1 MSIGKWTRSIIISED
16 ILDNLH
22 GRVPDNHKKYL
33 SIFHKQYVMFLK
45 HTSRKLDIFDQII
58 FYFVDS
64 IVKVLRKGFHIFI
77 YQFEEFVMI
86 EVSFVYFLFEEMA
99 VEEIM
104 FPVFGEDY
112 AVTVLIDE

>member
-1 MSIGKWTRSIIISED
+1 
-16 ILDNLH
+16 
-22 GRVPDNHKKYL
+22 
-33 SIFHKQYVMFLK
+33 
-45 HTSRKLDIFDQII
+45 
-58 FYFVDS
+58 
-64 IVKVLRKGFHIFI
+64 
-77 YQFEEFVMI
+77 MI